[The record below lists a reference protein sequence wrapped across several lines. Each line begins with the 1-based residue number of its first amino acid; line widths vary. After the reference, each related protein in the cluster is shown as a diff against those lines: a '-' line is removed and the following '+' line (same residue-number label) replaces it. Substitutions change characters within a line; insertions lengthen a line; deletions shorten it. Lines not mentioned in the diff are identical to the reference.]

1 MKCIQCGQELKEGT
15 KFCYSCGAKVQNTF
29 CSKCGAEMP
38 SDAKFCGS
46 CGSKTSNDSSLS
58 TSDKYAIETSLSESG
73 RKLVNELK
81 KQTSEFTYGAQSKT
95 QDIQAQISE
104 RSKDVLHYLNKA
116 YLFSA
121 IGMFLSPLL
130 PFMQVKGLANLT
142 VNFVV
147 FTGGSKP
154 QVLDGVFYMVIAA
167 IALLLW
173 YMNKKLGMLVCS
185 LATIVLFA
193 IFTVNLINKVIASFR
208 GQNVVYL
215 EWQIG
220 FYLVM
225 ISAIVFVLSGIFYY
239 LLSKKAQKSAQFTNK
254 QIKQEDKRQMKMYC
268 LNCNKL
274 YDSSDK
280 FCHICGNKLED
291 ELGCY
296 AVQFLRGDQNAVE
309 KIYRCTEGWVRALV
323 CQSLRGADV
332 EDCMQELYLR
342 AFKNMKQFKGQPA
355 AFRGWFNTVVKSGI
369 IDYVRSQK
377 KTWDHQAEKTDDTED
392 EFFDIADESIELNPE
407 ARLDKKEAYNL
418 MDVLLN
424 ELTEEQRLCIELF
437 YIENKKQK
445 EIAEYLNIPL
455 GTVKSRLFSS
465 KEILNTKIR
474 EMEKKQG
481 ICLFGMSPIWYF
493 MWLAHGENSDAIM
506 AETLSKIS
514 HLLAASGAGA
524 AQAAGKAAAKG
535 NVLAAKTASSAGAK
549 AAATKAA
556 GLGVKSLATKIAIGV
571 VTLSFVGAGIAY
583 SAGVFSPSQQ
593 KSQETE
599 VSTQETNNKEEDAP
613 EVDPVKKAMYEQYS
627 DILDNASSYDF
638 GSVPSNKPRTYMY
651 ALVYMDSANPD
662 IPQLLLKTEYDYNV
676 NTVKIFSFD
685 KDTKQAYEVQN
696 TKGIIEGVASAG
708 GFRGSLTVDKDKNGL
723 IAVSWASVSGD
734 GFGYRYTLSGPGA
747 ISTKEWEGTITDLPD
762 DMKGEEI
769 SWSDSRDRTLIAKAF
784 SDVSIFDKKQ
794 ITVQGRLRYLTLQ
807 EILDLQGMQYPAQM
821 DFTEREYVFVL
832 DKKQDVAGRAAY
844 DSSYKIMRT
853 TMIEVDP
860 QDGLDQYLD
869 KDIKMTYSVDDT
881 MHPHDARI
889 PMYSPFTKNVTFSE

>member
-1 MKCIQCGQELKEGT
+1 
-15 KFCYSCGAKVQNTF
+15 
-29 CSKCGAEMP
+29 MP
-38 SDAKFCGS
+38 RDAKFCGS

>member
-1 MKCIQCGQELKEGT
+1 
-15 KFCYSCGAKVQNTF
+15 
-29 CSKCGAEMP
+29 
-38 SDAKFCGS
+38 
-46 CGSKTSNDSSLS
+46 
-58 TSDKYAIETSLSESG
+58 
-73 RKLVNELK
+73 
-81 KQTSEFTYGAQSKT
+81 
-95 QDIQAQISE
+95 
-104 RSKDVLHYLNKA
+104 
-116 YLFSA
+116 
-121 IGMFLSPLL
+121 
-130 PFMQVKGLANLT
+130 
-142 VNFVV
+142 
-147 FTGGSKP
+147 
-154 QVLDGVFYMVIAA
+154 
-167 IALLLW
+167 
-173 YMNKKLGMLVCS
+173 
-185 LATIVLFA
+185 
-193 IFTVNLINKVIASFR
+193 
-208 GQNVVYL
+208 
-215 EWQIG
+215 
-220 FYLVM
+220 
-225 ISAIVFVLSGIFYY
+225 
-239 LLSKKAQKSAQFTNK
+239 
-254 QIKQEDKRQMKMYC
+254 MKMYC

-296 AVQFLRGDQNAVE
+296 AVQFLKGDQNAVE

-355 AFRGWFNTVVKSGI
+355 DFRGWFNTVIKSGI

-377 KTWDHQAEKTDDTED
+377 RTWDHQAEKTDDTED
-392 EFFDIADESIELNPE
+392 ELFDIADESIELNPE

-424 ELTEEQRLCIELF
+424 ELTEEQRLCIGLF

-445 EIAEYLNIPL
+445 EIAKHLNIPL

-493 MWLAHGENSDAIM
+493 MWLAHGENSDTFM

-514 HLLAASGAGA
+514 QLLSTSGAGA
-524 AQAAGKAAAKG
+524 AQVAGKEATKG
-535 NVLAAKTASSAGAK
+535 NALAVKTASSVGAK

-593 KSQETE
+593 KSQEAE
-599 VSTQETNNKEEDAP
+599 VSTQETNNKEESTP

-627 DILDNASSYDF
+627 EIIDNASSYDF
-638 GSVPSNKPRTYMY
+638 GDVPSNDQRSYMY

-662 IPQLLLKTEYDYNV
+662 IPQLLLKTQINNSGV

-696 TKGIIEGVASAG
+696 TKGIMEGVAGVG
-708 GFRGSLTVDKDKNGL
+708 GFRGSLTVDRDKNGL
-723 IAVSWASVSGD
+723 IAVSWSSGSGD

-762 DMKGEEI
+762 EMKGEDI
-769 SWSDSRDRTLIAKAF
+769 TWSDSRDRTSIAQTF
-784 SDVSIFDKKQ
+784 SDVSIADKKQ
-794 ITVQGRLRYLTLQ
+794 ITVQGRLRYLTWQ
-807 EILDLQGMQYPAQM
+807 EILDLQGMQYPGQINS
-821 DFTEREYVFVL
+821 TEREYVFVL
-832 DKKQDVAGRAAY
+832 DKMQDAAGRSAA
-844 DSSYKIMRT
+844 DGRYKIMRT

-881 MHPHDARI
+881 YYPSDARV
-889 PMYSPFTKNVTFSE
+889 PMHSPFTKNVTFSE

>member
-1 MKCIQCGQELKEGT
+1 
-15 KFCYSCGAKVQNTF
+15 
-29 CSKCGAEMP
+29 
-38 SDAKFCGS
+38 
-46 CGSKTSNDSSLS
+46 
-58 TSDKYAIETSLSESG
+58 
-73 RKLVNELK
+73 
-81 KQTSEFTYGAQSKT
+81 
-95 QDIQAQISE
+95 
-104 RSKDVLHYLNKA
+104 
-116 YLFSA
+116 
-121 IGMFLSPLL
+121 
-130 PFMQVKGLANLT
+130 
-142 VNFVV
+142 
-147 FTGGSKP
+147 
-154 QVLDGVFYMVIAA
+154 
-167 IALLLW
+167 
-173 YMNKKLGMLVCS
+173 
-185 LATIVLFA
+185 
-193 IFTVNLINKVIASFR
+193 
-208 GQNVVYL
+208 
-215 EWQIG
+215 
-220 FYLVM
+220 
-225 ISAIVFVLSGIFYY
+225 
-239 LLSKKAQKSAQFTNK
+239 
-254 QIKQEDKRQMKMYC
+254 MKMYC

-296 AVQFLRGDQNAVE
+296 AVQFLKGDQNAVE

-445 EIAEYLNIPL
+445 EIADYLNIPL

-514 HLLAASGAGA
+514 HLLATSGAGA

-535 NVLAAKTASSAGAK
+535 NALAAKTTSSAGAK

-556 GLGVKSLATKIAIGV
+556 GLGVKSLATKIAIVV

-593 KSQETE
+593 KSQEAE

-627 DILDNASSYDF
+627 EIIDNASSYDF
-638 GSVPSNKPRTYMY
+638 GSVPSNDRRFYQY

-662 IPQLLLKTEYDYNV
+662 IPQLLLKTEYNYGV
-676 NTVKIFSFD
+676 NTVKIFSFN

-696 TKGIIEGVASAG
+696 TKGIIEGVAGAG
-708 GFRGSLTVDKDKNGL
+708 GFRGSLTVDSDKNGL
-723 IAVSWASVSGD
+723 IAVSWSSGSGS
-734 GFGYRYTLSGPGA
+734 GFGYRYTLSGQDA

-769 SWSDSRDRTLIAKAF
+769 TWSDSQDRTSIAQAF

>member
-1 MKCIQCGQELKEGT
+1 
-15 KFCYSCGAKVQNTF
+15 
-29 CSKCGAEMP
+29 MP
-38 SDAKFCGS
+38 RDAKFCGS

-58 TSDKYAIETSLSESG
+58 TSDKYAIETLLSESEK
-73 RKLVNELK
+73 KLVNELK
-81 KQTSEFTYGAQSKT
+81 KQTPGLTY
-95 QDIQAQISE
+95 
-104 RSKDVLHYLNKA
+104 
-116 YLFSA
+116 
-121 IGMFLSPLL
+121 
-130 PFMQVKGLANLT
+130 
-142 VNFVV
+142 
-147 FTGGSKP
+147 
-154 QVLDGVFYMVIAA
+154 
-167 IALLLW
+167 
-173 YMNKKLGMLVCS
+173 
-185 LATIVLFA
+185 
-193 IFTVNLINKVIASFR
+193 
-208 GQNVVYL
+208 
-215 EWQIG
+215 
-220 FYLVM
+220 
-225 ISAIVFVLSGIFYY
+225 
-239 LLSKKAQKSAQFTNK
+239 KAQNDK

-296 AVQFLRGDQNAVE
+296 AIQFLKGDQNAVE

-377 KTWDHQAEKTDDTED
+377 RTWDHQAEKTDDTED
-392 EFFDIADESIELNPE
+392 EFFDIADESVELNPE
-407 ARLDKKEAYNL
+407 ARLDKKEAYNI

-493 MWLAHGENSDAIM
+493 MWLAHGENSDTIM

-524 AQAAGKAAAKG
+524 AQVAGKAATKG
-535 NVLAAKTASSAGAK
+535 NTLAAKTASSAGAK
-549 AAATKAA
+549 TAATKAA
-556 GLGVKSLATKIAIGV
+556 GLGVKSLATKIAIGI

-583 SAGVFSPSQQ
+583 SVGVFSPSQQ
-593 KSQETE
+593 KSQEAE

-627 DILDNASSYDF
+627 EIIDNASSYDF
-638 GSVPSNKPRTYMY
+638 GSVPSNNQRTYQY

-662 IPQLLLKTEYDYNV
+662 IPQLLLKTQSN
-676 NTVKIFSFD
+676 NNGINNVKIFSFD

-696 TKGIIEGVASAG
+696 TKGIIEGVAGAG
-708 GFRGSLTVDKDKNGL
+708 GFRGSLTVDSDKNGL
-723 IAVSWASVSGD
+723 IAISWSSGSGS
-734 GFGYRYTLSGPGA
+734 GFGYRYTLSGQDA
-747 ISTKEWEGTITDLPD
+747 ISTKEWEGTITDLPS

-769 SWSDSRDRTLIAKAF
+769 TWSFSQDRVAIVQAF
-784 SDVSIFDKKQ
+784 PEVSIADKKQ

-881 MHPHDARI
+881 MYPSDARI

>member
-1 MKCIQCGQELKEGT
+1 
-15 KFCYSCGAKVQNTF
+15 
-29 CSKCGAEMP
+29 
-38 SDAKFCGS
+38 
-46 CGSKTSNDSSLS
+46 
-58 TSDKYAIETSLSESG
+58 
-73 RKLVNELK
+73 
-81 KQTSEFTYGAQSKT
+81 
-95 QDIQAQISE
+95 
-104 RSKDVLHYLNKA
+104 
-116 YLFSA
+116 
-121 IGMFLSPLL
+121 
-130 PFMQVKGLANLT
+130 
-142 VNFVV
+142 
-147 FTGGSKP
+147 
-154 QVLDGVFYMVIAA
+154 
-167 IALLLW
+167 
-173 YMNKKLGMLVCS
+173 
-185 LATIVLFA
+185 
-193 IFTVNLINKVIASFR
+193 
-208 GQNVVYL
+208 
-215 EWQIG
+215 
-220 FYLVM
+220 
-225 ISAIVFVLSGIFYY
+225 
-239 LLSKKAQKSAQFTNK
+239 
-254 QIKQEDKRQMKMYC
+254 MKMYC

-493 MWLAHGENSDAIM
+493 MWLAHGENSDTIM

-514 HLLAASGAGA
+514 QLLATSGAGA
-524 AQAAGKAAAKG
+524 AQVAGKAAAKG

-599 VSTQETNNKEEDAP
+599 VSTQEASTNKEESTP
-613 EVDPVKKAMYEQYS
+613 EVDPVKRAMYEQYS
-627 DILDNASSYDF
+627 EIIDNASSYDF
-638 GSVPSNKPRTYMY
+638 GGVPSNNQGSYMY

-662 IPQLLLKTEYDYNV
+662 IPQLLLKQQSDNGV
-676 NTVKIFSFD
+676 NLIKIFSFD

-696 TKGIIEGVASAG
+696 TRGIAEGVAGAG
-708 GFRGSLTVDKDKNGL
+708 GFRGSLTVDSDKNGL
-723 IAVSWASVSGD
+723 IAVSWSSASGD
-734 GFGYRYTLSGPGA
+734 GYGYRYILSGQDA
-747 ISTKEWEGTITDLPD
+747 ISTKEWEGTITDLPANLT
-762 DMKGEEI
+762 GEEI
-769 SWSDSRDRTLIAKAF
+769 TWSYSKDRIAIAQAF
-784 SDVSIFDKKQ
+784 SDVSIIDKKQ

-807 EILDLQGMQYPAQM
+807 EILDLQGMQYPGQM
-821 DFTEREYVFVL
+821 DLTEREYVFVL
-832 DKKQDVAGRAAY
+832 DKIQDVAGHEAAY
-844 DSSYKIMRT
+844 NEYRIKRA
-853 TMIEVDP
+853 TMIAVDP
-860 QDGLDQYLD
+860 QEGLNQYLD

-881 MHPHDARI
+881 TYPSDARI
-889 PMYSPFTKNVTFSE
+889 PLGSPYTKNVTFSE

>member
-1 MKCIQCGQELKEGT
+1 
-15 KFCYSCGAKVQNTF
+15 
-29 CSKCGAEMP
+29 
-38 SDAKFCGS
+38 
-46 CGSKTSNDSSLS
+46 
-58 TSDKYAIETSLSESG
+58 
-73 RKLVNELK
+73 
-81 KQTSEFTYGAQSKT
+81 
-95 QDIQAQISE
+95 
-104 RSKDVLHYLNKA
+104 
-116 YLFSA
+116 
-121 IGMFLSPLL
+121 
-130 PFMQVKGLANLT
+130 
-142 VNFVV
+142 
-147 FTGGSKP
+147 
-154 QVLDGVFYMVIAA
+154 
-167 IALLLW
+167 
-173 YMNKKLGMLVCS
+173 
-185 LATIVLFA
+185 
-193 IFTVNLINKVIASFR
+193 
-208 GQNVVYL
+208 
-215 EWQIG
+215 
-220 FYLVM
+220 
-225 ISAIVFVLSGIFYY
+225 
-239 LLSKKAQKSAQFTNK
+239 
-254 QIKQEDKRQMKMYC
+254 MKMYC

-296 AVQFLRGDQNAVE
+296 AVQFLKGDQNAVE

-535 NVLAAKTASSAGAK
+535 NALAAKTASSAGAK

-599 VSTQETNNKEEDAP
+599 VSTQETNTKEEEDAP

-627 DILDNASSYDF
+627 EIIDNASSYDF
-638 GSVPSNKPRTYMY
+638 GSVPSNDRRFYQY

-662 IPQLLLKTEYDYNV
+662 IPQLLLKTEYNYGV
-676 NTVKIFSFD
+676 NTVKIFSFN

-696 TKGIIEGVASAG
+696 TKGIIEGVAGAG
-708 GFRGSLTVDKDKNGL
+708 GFRGSLTVDSDKNGL
-723 IAVSWASVSGD
+723 IAVSWSSGSGS
-734 GFGYRYTLSGPGA
+734 GFGYRYTLSGQDA

-769 SWSDSRDRTLIAKAF
+769 TWSDSQDRTSIAQAF

-832 DKKQDVAGRAAY
+832 DKKQDVAGRSAA
-844 DSSYKIMRT
+844 DDRYKIMRT

-881 MHPHDARI
+881 YYPSDARV
-889 PMYSPFTKNVTFSE
+889 PMRSPFTKNVTFSE

>member
-1 MKCIQCGQELKEGT
+1 
-15 KFCYSCGAKVQNTF
+15 
-29 CSKCGAEMP
+29 
-38 SDAKFCGS
+38 
-46 CGSKTSNDSSLS
+46 
-58 TSDKYAIETSLSESG
+58 
-73 RKLVNELK
+73 
-81 KQTSEFTYGAQSKT
+81 
-95 QDIQAQISE
+95 
-104 RSKDVLHYLNKA
+104 
-116 YLFSA
+116 
-121 IGMFLSPLL
+121 
-130 PFMQVKGLANLT
+130 
-142 VNFVV
+142 
-147 FTGGSKP
+147 
-154 QVLDGVFYMVIAA
+154 
-167 IALLLW
+167 
-173 YMNKKLGMLVCS
+173 
-185 LATIVLFA
+185 
-193 IFTVNLINKVIASFR
+193 
-208 GQNVVYL
+208 
-215 EWQIG
+215 
-220 FYLVM
+220 
-225 ISAIVFVLSGIFYY
+225 
-239 LLSKKAQKSAQFTNK
+239 
-254 QIKQEDKRQMKMYC
+254 MKMYC

-493 MWLAHGENSDAIM
+493 MWLAHGENSDTIM

-514 HLLAASGAGA
+514 QLLTTSGAGA
-524 AQAAGKAAAKG
+524 AQVAGKAAAKG

-613 EVDPVKKAMYEQYS
+613 EVDPVKKAMYEQYA
-627 DILDNASSYDF
+627 DIVSRASSYNY
-638 GSVPSNKPRTYMY
+638 GNSESSCSNCTYQF
-651 ALVYMDSANPD
+651 ALVYMDSSTPE
-662 IPQLLLKTEYDYNV
+662 IPQLLLEQSDAKTKYIKV
-676 NTVKIFSFD
+676 FSFD
-685 KDTKQAYEVQN
+685 KDTMKAYEVD
-696 TKGIIEGVASAG
+696 TGSEPIWEGSQGDIHRFLDTSKDMSGLLLGESGPNGTSRHYKISFIDRHLAINLESEGNADNSPNNNSRSSRIFWISAKEKPTLDT
-708 GFRGSLTVDKDKNGL
+708 FLEFEWP
-723 IAVSWASVSGD
+723 AGD
-734 GFGYRYTLSGPGA
+734 G
-747 ISTKEWEGTITDLPD
+747 D
-762 DMKGEEI
+762 
-769 SWSDSRDRTLIAKAF
+769 
-784 SDVSIFDKKQ
+784 
-794 ITVQGRLRYLTLQ
+794 TVLHGRLERLTYQ
-807 EILDLQGMQYPAQM
+807 EVLDLQGINDPNPGY
-821 DFTEREYVFVL
+821 DHSKEIFYIFVL
-832 DKKQDVAGRAAY
+832 DKPQSVAGCNVDGVMKRIV
-844 DSSYKIMRT
+844 SIQFIKI
-853 TMIEVDP
+853 VD
-860 QDGLDQYLD
+860 QEGLDQYLD
-869 KDIKMTYSVDDT
+869 RDINMTISPYDVDFPSDT
-881 MHPHDARI
+881 SI
-889 PMYSPFTKNVTFSE
+889 PLGKPYTTNVTFSE

>member
-1 MKCIQCGQELKEGT
+1 
-15 KFCYSCGAKVQNTF
+15 
-29 CSKCGAEMP
+29 
-38 SDAKFCGS
+38 
-46 CGSKTSNDSSLS
+46 
-58 TSDKYAIETSLSESG
+58 
-73 RKLVNELK
+73 
-81 KQTSEFTYGAQSKT
+81 
-95 QDIQAQISE
+95 
-104 RSKDVLHYLNKA
+104 
-116 YLFSA
+116 
-121 IGMFLSPLL
+121 
-130 PFMQVKGLANLT
+130 
-142 VNFVV
+142 
-147 FTGGSKP
+147 
-154 QVLDGVFYMVIAA
+154 
-167 IALLLW
+167 
-173 YMNKKLGMLVCS
+173 
-185 LATIVLFA
+185 
-193 IFTVNLINKVIASFR
+193 
-208 GQNVVYL
+208 
-215 EWQIG
+215 
-220 FYLVM
+220 
-225 ISAIVFVLSGIFYY
+225 
-239 LLSKKAQKSAQFTNK
+239 
-254 QIKQEDKRQMKMYC
+254 MKMYC

-296 AVQFLRGDQNAVE
+296 AVQFLKGDQNAVE

-377 KTWDHQAEKTDDTED
+377 RTWDHQAEKTDDTED

-424 ELTEEQRLCIELF
+424 ELTDEQRLCIELF

-514 HLLAASGAGA
+514 QLLSASGAGA
-524 AQAAGKAAAKG
+524 AQVAGKAAAKG
-535 NVLAAKTASSAGAK
+535 NALAAKTASSAGAK

-593 KSQETE
+593 KSQEAE

-627 DILDNASSYDF
+627 EIIDNASSYDF
-638 GSVPSNKPRTYMY
+638 GSVPLDGQRPFTY

-662 IPQLLLKTEYDYNV
+662 IPQLLLKTRLNNNGYNG
-676 NTVKIFSFD
+676 VKIFSFD

-696 TKGIIEGVASAG
+696 TKGIMEGVAGVG
-708 GFRGSLTVDKDKNGL
+708 GFRGSLTVDSDKNGL
-723 IAVSWASVSGD
+723 IAVSWLSGT
-734 GFGYRYTLSGPGA
+734 GNAEGYRYTLSGQDA
-747 ISTKEWEGTITDLPD
+747 ISTKEWEGTITDAPD
-762 DMKGEEI
+762 NLRGEEI
-769 SWSDSRDRTLIAKAF
+769 TWSDSQDRTLIAQAF

-794 ITVQGRLRYLTLQ
+794 ITVQGRLRYLTWQ
-807 EILDLQGMQYPAQM
+807 EILDLQEMQYPGQI
-821 DFTEREYVFVL
+821 DSTEREYVFVL
-832 DKKQDVAGRAAY
+832 DKMQDLAGLSAA
-844 DSSYKIMRT
+844 DGRYKIMRT

-860 QDGLDQYLD
+860 QDDLDQYLD

-881 MHPHDARI
+881 YYPSDARV
-889 PMYSPFTKNVTFSE
+889 PMRSPFTKNVTFSE

>member
-1 MKCIQCGQELKEGT
+1 
-15 KFCYSCGAKVQNTF
+15 
-29 CSKCGAEMP
+29 
-38 SDAKFCGS
+38 
-46 CGSKTSNDSSLS
+46 
-58 TSDKYAIETSLSESG
+58 
-73 RKLVNELK
+73 
-81 KQTSEFTYGAQSKT
+81 
-95 QDIQAQISE
+95 
-104 RSKDVLHYLNKA
+104 
-116 YLFSA
+116 
-121 IGMFLSPLL
+121 
-130 PFMQVKGLANLT
+130 
-142 VNFVV
+142 
-147 FTGGSKP
+147 
-154 QVLDGVFYMVIAA
+154 
-167 IALLLW
+167 
-173 YMNKKLGMLVCS
+173 
-185 LATIVLFA
+185 
-193 IFTVNLINKVIASFR
+193 
-208 GQNVVYL
+208 
-215 EWQIG
+215 
-220 FYLVM
+220 
-225 ISAIVFVLSGIFYY
+225 
-239 LLSKKAQKSAQFTNK
+239 
-254 QIKQEDKRQMKMYC
+254 MKMYC

-296 AVQFLRGDQNAVE
+296 AVQFLKGDQNAVE

-445 EIAEYLNIPL
+445 EIAEYLSIPL

-465 KEILNTKIR
+465 KEILQTKIR

-514 HLLAASGAGA
+514 QLLTTSGAGA
-524 AQAAGKAAAKG
+524 AQVAGKAAAKG
-535 NVLAAKTASSAGAK
+535 NALAAKTASSAGAK

-556 GLGVKSLATKIAIGV
+556 GLGAKSLATKIAIGV
-571 VTLSFVGAGIAY
+571 VMLSFVGAGIAY

-593 KSQETE
+593 KNQEAE

-627 DILDNASSYDF
+627 EIIDNASSYDF
-638 GSVPSNKPRTYMY
+638 GDVPLDGQRTYTY

-662 IPQLLLKTEYDYNV
+662 IPQLLLKTQLN
-676 NTVKIFSFD
+676 NNGFNGVKIFSFD
-685 KDTKQAYEVQN
+685 KDTMKAYEVDTGQHA
-696 TKGIIEGVASAG
+696 IMEGVAGVG
-708 GFRGSLTVDKDKNGL
+708 GFRGSLTVDSDKNGL
-723 IAVSWASVSGD
+723 IAVSWLSGTGIAD
-734 GFGYRYTLSGPGA
+734 GYRYTLSGQDA
-747 ISTKEWEGTITDLPD
+747 ISTKEWEGTITDVPD
-762 DMKGEEI
+762 NMRGEEI
-769 SWSDSRDRTLIAKAF
+769 NWSYSDDRVAIVQAF
-784 SDVSIFDKKQ
+784 PEVSIADKKQ

-807 EILDLQGMQYPAQM
+807 EILYLQGMQYPGQM
-821 DFTEREYVFVL
+821 DLTEREYVFVL
-832 DKKQDVAGRAAY
+832 DKMQDVAGRSAA
-844 DSSYKIMRT
+844 DDRYKIMRT

-869 KDIKMTYSVDDT
+869 KDLKMTYSVDDT
-881 MHPHDARI
+881 MYPSDARV
-889 PMYSPFTKNVTFSE
+889 PMRSPFTKNVTFSE

>member
-1 MKCIQCGQELKEGT
+1 MKCIQCGQELEEGA

-29 CSKCGAEMP
+29 CSKCGAELP
-38 SDAKFCGS
+38 RDAKFCGS
-46 CGSKTSNDSSLS
+46 CGSKTSDYSSFP
-58 TSDKYAIETSLSESG
+58 TSDKYAIETSLSESE

-81 KQTSEFTYGAQSKT
+81 KQTPGLTY
-95 QDIQAQISE
+95 
-104 RSKDVLHYLNKA
+104 
-116 YLFSA
+116 
-121 IGMFLSPLL
+121 
-130 PFMQVKGLANLT
+130 
-142 VNFVV
+142 
-147 FTGGSKP
+147 
-154 QVLDGVFYMVIAA
+154 
-167 IALLLW
+167 
-173 YMNKKLGMLVCS
+173 
-185 LATIVLFA
+185 
-193 IFTVNLINKVIASFR
+193 
-208 GQNVVYL
+208 
-215 EWQIG
+215 
-220 FYLVM
+220 
-225 ISAIVFVLSGIFYY
+225 
-239 LLSKKAQKSAQFTNK
+239 KAQNDK

-296 AVQFLRGDQNAVE
+296 AVQFLKGDQNAVE

-355 AFRGWFNTVVKSGI
+355 AFRGWFNTVIKSGI

-377 KTWDHQAEKTDDTED
+377 RTWDHQAEKTDDTED
-392 EFFDIADESIELNPE
+392 EFFDIADESVELNPE
-407 ARLDKKEAYNL
+407 ARLDKKEAYNI

-506 AETLSKIS
+506 VETLSRITQ
-514 HLLAASGAGA
+514 LLSTFGAGA
-524 AQAAGKAAAKG
+524 AQAAGKAATKG
-535 NVLAAKTASSAGAK
+535 NALAAKTTSSAGAK
-549 AAATKAA
+549 AAATKAV

-571 VTLSFVGAGIAY
+571 VTLSFIGAGIAY

-593 KSQETE
+593 KSQEAE

-627 DILDNASSYDF
+627 EIIDNASSYDF
-638 GSVPSNKPRTYMY
+638 GSVPSNDQRTYMY
-651 ALVYMDSANPD
+651 ALVYMDSGNPD
-662 IPQLLLKTEYDYNV
+662 IPQLLLKTQSN
-676 NTVKIFSFD
+676 NNGINNIKIFSFD

-696 TKGIIEGVASAG
+696 TKGIIEGVAGAG
-708 GFRGSLTVDKDKNGL
+708 GFRGSLTVDRDKNGL
-723 IAVSWASVSGD
+723 IAVSWSSGSGD

-747 ISTKEWEGTITDLPD
+747 ISTKEWEGAITDLPD

-769 SWSDSRDRTLIAKAF
+769 TWSDSRDRTSIAQTF
-784 SDVSIFDKKQ
+784 SEVSIADKKQ

-807 EILDLQGMQYPAQM
+807 EILDLQGIQYPGQINS
-821 DFTEREYVFVL
+821 TEREYVFVL
-832 DKKQDVAGRAAY
+832 DKMQDVAGRAAY
-844 DSSYKIMRT
+844 DRSYKIMRT

-881 MHPHDARI
+881 VHPHDARI

>member
-1 MKCIQCGQELKEGT
+1 
-15 KFCYSCGAKVQNTF
+15 
-29 CSKCGAEMP
+29 
-38 SDAKFCGS
+38 
-46 CGSKTSNDSSLS
+46 
-58 TSDKYAIETSLSESG
+58 
-73 RKLVNELK
+73 
-81 KQTSEFTYGAQSKT
+81 
-95 QDIQAQISE
+95 
-104 RSKDVLHYLNKA
+104 
-116 YLFSA
+116 
-121 IGMFLSPLL
+121 
-130 PFMQVKGLANLT
+130 
-142 VNFVV
+142 
-147 FTGGSKP
+147 
-154 QVLDGVFYMVIAA
+154 
-167 IALLLW
+167 
-173 YMNKKLGMLVCS
+173 
-185 LATIVLFA
+185 
-193 IFTVNLINKVIASFR
+193 
-208 GQNVVYL
+208 
-215 EWQIG
+215 
-220 FYLVM
+220 
-225 ISAIVFVLSGIFYY
+225 
-239 LLSKKAQKSAQFTNK
+239 
-254 QIKQEDKRQMKMYC
+254 MKMYC

-296 AVQFLRGDQNAVE
+296 AVQFLKGDQNAVE

-407 ARLDKKEAYNL
+407 ARLDKKEAYNI

-424 ELTEEQRLCIELF
+424 ELTEEQRLCIGLF

-465 KEILNTKIR
+465 KEILQTKIR

-514 HLLAASGAGA
+514 QLLSASGVGA
-524 AQAAGKAAAKG
+524 AQVAGKAAAKG
-535 NVLAAKTASSAGAK
+535 NALAAKTASSAGAK

-593 KSQETE
+593 KNQETE

-627 DILDNASSYDF
+627 EIIDNASSYDF
-638 GSVPSNKPRTYMY
+638 GSVPSNDRRFYQY

-662 IPQLLLKTEYDYNV
+662 IPQLLLKTEYNYGV

-723 IAVSWASVSGD
+723 IAVSWSSGSGD
-734 GFGYRYTLSGPGA
+734 GFGYRYTLSGPGV
-747 ISTKEWEGTITDLPD
+747 ISTKEWEGTITDLPS

-769 SWSDSRDRTLIAKAF
+769 TWSGSQDRVAIVQAF
-784 SDVSIFDKKQ
+784 PEVSIADKKQ

-807 EILDLQGMQYPAQM
+807 EILDLQGMQFPGQI

-832 DKKQDVAGRAAY
+832 DKMQDVAGRSAA
-844 DSSYKIMRT
+844 DGRYKIMRT

-860 QDGLDQYLD
+860 QDDLDQYLD

-881 MHPHDARI
+881 IYPGGVRV
-889 PMYSPFTKNVTFSE
+889 PMRSPFTKNVTFSE

>member
-1 MKCIQCGQELKEGT
+1 
-15 KFCYSCGAKVQNTF
+15 
-29 CSKCGAEMP
+29 
-38 SDAKFCGS
+38 
-46 CGSKTSNDSSLS
+46 
-58 TSDKYAIETSLSESG
+58 
-73 RKLVNELK
+73 
-81 KQTSEFTYGAQSKT
+81 
-95 QDIQAQISE
+95 
-104 RSKDVLHYLNKA
+104 
-116 YLFSA
+116 
-121 IGMFLSPLL
+121 
-130 PFMQVKGLANLT
+130 
-142 VNFVV
+142 
-147 FTGGSKP
+147 
-154 QVLDGVFYMVIAA
+154 
-167 IALLLW
+167 
-173 YMNKKLGMLVCS
+173 
-185 LATIVLFA
+185 
-193 IFTVNLINKVIASFR
+193 
-208 GQNVVYL
+208 
-215 EWQIG
+215 
-220 FYLVM
+220 
-225 ISAIVFVLSGIFYY
+225 
-239 LLSKKAQKSAQFTNK
+239 
-254 QIKQEDKRQMKMYC
+254 MKMYC

-424 ELTEEQRLCIELF
+424 ELTEEQRLCIGLF

-465 KEILNTKIR
+465 KEILQTKIR

-493 MWLAHGENSDAIM
+493 MWLAHGENSDTIM

-514 HLLAASGAGA
+514 QLLATSGAGA
-524 AQAAGKAAAKG
+524 AQVAGKAAAKG

-599 VSTQETNNKEEDAP
+599 VSTQEASTNKEESTP
-613 EVDPVKKAMYEQYS
+613 EVDPVKRAMYEQYS
-627 DILDNASSYDF
+627 EIIDNASSYDF
-638 GSVPSNKPRTYMY
+638 GGVPSNNQGSYMY

-662 IPQLLLKTEYDYNV
+662 IPQLLLKQQSDNGV
-676 NTVKIFSFD
+676 NLIKIFSFD

-696 TKGIIEGVASAG
+696 TRGIAEGVAGAG
-708 GFRGSLTVDKDKNGL
+708 GFRGSLTVDSDKNGL
-723 IAVSWASVSGD
+723 IAVSWSSASGD
-734 GFGYRYTLSGPGA
+734 GYGYRYILSGQDA
-747 ISTKEWEGTITDLPD
+747 ISTKEWEGTITDLPANLT
-762 DMKGEEI
+762 GEEI
-769 SWSDSRDRTLIAKAF
+769 TWSYSKDRIAIAQAF
-784 SDVSIFDKKQ
+784 SDVSIIDKKQ

-807 EILDLQGMQYPAQM
+807 EILDLQGMQYPGQM
-821 DFTEREYVFVL
+821 DLTEREYVFVL
-832 DKKQDVAGRAAY
+832 DKIQDVAGHEAAY
-844 DSSYKIMRT
+844 NEYRIKRA
-853 TMIEVDP
+853 TMIAVDP
-860 QDGLDQYLD
+860 QEGLNQYLD

-881 MHPHDARI
+881 TYPSDARI
-889 PMYSPFTKNVTFSE
+889 PLGSPYTKNVTFSE

>member
-1 MKCIQCGQELKEGT
+1 
-15 KFCYSCGAKVQNTF
+15 
-29 CSKCGAEMP
+29 
-38 SDAKFCGS
+38 
-46 CGSKTSNDSSLS
+46 
-58 TSDKYAIETSLSESG
+58 
-73 RKLVNELK
+73 
-81 KQTSEFTYGAQSKT
+81 
-95 QDIQAQISE
+95 
-104 RSKDVLHYLNKA
+104 
-116 YLFSA
+116 
-121 IGMFLSPLL
+121 
-130 PFMQVKGLANLT
+130 
-142 VNFVV
+142 
-147 FTGGSKP
+147 
-154 QVLDGVFYMVIAA
+154 
-167 IALLLW
+167 
-173 YMNKKLGMLVCS
+173 
-185 LATIVLFA
+185 
-193 IFTVNLINKVIASFR
+193 
-208 GQNVVYL
+208 
-215 EWQIG
+215 
-220 FYLVM
+220 
-225 ISAIVFVLSGIFYY
+225 
-239 LLSKKAQKSAQFTNK
+239 
-254 QIKQEDKRQMKMYC
+254 MKMYC

-296 AVQFLRGDQNAVE
+296 AVQFLKGDQNAVE

-377 KTWDHQAEKTDDTED
+377 RTWDHQAEKTDDTED

-424 ELTEEQRLCIELF
+424 ELTEEQRLCIGLF

-465 KEILNTKIR
+465 KEILQTKIR

-514 HLLAASGAGA
+514 QLLTTSGAGA
-524 AQAAGKAAAKG
+524 AQVAGKAAAKG
-535 NVLAAKTASSAGAK
+535 NALAAKTASSAGAK

-638 GSVPSNKPRTYMY
+638 GSVPSNDRRFYQY

-662 IPQLLLKTEYDYNV
+662 IPQLLLKTEYNYGV

-723 IAVSWASVSGD
+723 IAVSWSSGSGD
-734 GFGYRYTLSGPGA
+734 GFGYRYTLSGPGV
-747 ISTKEWEGTITDLPD
+747 ISTKEWEGTITDLPS

-769 SWSDSRDRTLIAKAF
+769 TWSGSQDRVAIVQAF
-784 SDVSIFDKKQ
+784 PEVSIADKKQ

-807 EILDLQGMQYPAQM
+807 EILDLQGMQFPGQI

-832 DKKQDVAGRAAY
+832 DKMQDVAGRSAA
-844 DSSYKIMRT
+844 DGRYKIMRT

-860 QDGLDQYLD
+860 QDDLDQYLD

-881 MHPHDARI
+881 IYPGGVRV
-889 PMYSPFTKNVTFSE
+889 PMRSPFTKNVTFSE

>member
-1 MKCIQCGQELKEGT
+1 
-15 KFCYSCGAKVQNTF
+15 
-29 CSKCGAEMP
+29 
-38 SDAKFCGS
+38 
-46 CGSKTSNDSSLS
+46 
-58 TSDKYAIETSLSESG
+58 
-73 RKLVNELK
+73 
-81 KQTSEFTYGAQSKT
+81 
-95 QDIQAQISE
+95 
-104 RSKDVLHYLNKA
+104 
-116 YLFSA
+116 
-121 IGMFLSPLL
+121 
-130 PFMQVKGLANLT
+130 
-142 VNFVV
+142 
-147 FTGGSKP
+147 
-154 QVLDGVFYMVIAA
+154 
-167 IALLLW
+167 
-173 YMNKKLGMLVCS
+173 
-185 LATIVLFA
+185 
-193 IFTVNLINKVIASFR
+193 
-208 GQNVVYL
+208 
-215 EWQIG
+215 
-220 FYLVM
+220 
-225 ISAIVFVLSGIFYY
+225 
-239 LLSKKAQKSAQFTNK
+239 
-254 QIKQEDKRQMKMYC
+254 MKMYC

-407 ARLDKKEAYNL
+407 ARLDKKEAYNI

-424 ELTEEQRLCIELF
+424 ELTEEQRLCIGLF

-465 KEILNTKIR
+465 KEILQTKIR

-514 HLLAASGAGA
+514 QLLSASGVGA
-524 AQAAGKAAAKG
+524 AQVAGKAAAKG
-535 NVLAAKTASSAGAK
+535 NALAAKTASSAGAK

-638 GSVPSNKPRTYMY
+638 GSVPSNDRRFYQY

-662 IPQLLLKTEYDYNV
+662 IPQLLLKTEYNYGV

-723 IAVSWASVSGD
+723 IAVSWSSGSGD
-734 GFGYRYTLSGPGA
+734 GFGYRYTLSGPGV
-747 ISTKEWEGTITDLPD
+747 ISTKEWEGTITDLPS

-769 SWSDSRDRTLIAKAF
+769 TWSGSQDRVAIVQAF
-784 SDVSIFDKKQ
+784 PEVSIADKKQ

-807 EILDLQGMQYPAQM
+807 EILDLQGMQFPGQI

-832 DKKQDVAGRAAY
+832 DKMQDVAGRSAA
-844 DSSYKIMRT
+844 DGRYKIMRT

-860 QDGLDQYLD
+860 QDDLDQYLD

-881 MHPHDARI
+881 IYPGGVRV
-889 PMYSPFTKNVTFSE
+889 PMRSPFTKNVTFSE

>member
-1 MKCIQCGQELKEGT
+1 
-15 KFCYSCGAKVQNTF
+15 
-29 CSKCGAEMP
+29 
-38 SDAKFCGS
+38 
-46 CGSKTSNDSSLS
+46 
-58 TSDKYAIETSLSESG
+58 
-73 RKLVNELK
+73 
-81 KQTSEFTYGAQSKT
+81 
-95 QDIQAQISE
+95 
-104 RSKDVLHYLNKA
+104 
-116 YLFSA
+116 
-121 IGMFLSPLL
+121 
-130 PFMQVKGLANLT
+130 
-142 VNFVV
+142 
-147 FTGGSKP
+147 
-154 QVLDGVFYMVIAA
+154 
-167 IALLLW
+167 
-173 YMNKKLGMLVCS
+173 
-185 LATIVLFA
+185 
-193 IFTVNLINKVIASFR
+193 
-208 GQNVVYL
+208 
-215 EWQIG
+215 
-220 FYLVM
+220 
-225 ISAIVFVLSGIFYY
+225 
-239 LLSKKAQKSAQFTNK
+239 
-254 QIKQEDKRQMKMYC
+254 MKMYC

-296 AVQFLRGDQNAVE
+296 AIQFLKGDQNAVE

-424 ELTEEQRLCIELF
+424 ELTEEQRLCIGLF

-465 KEILNTKIR
+465 KEILQTKIR

-493 MWLAHGENSDAIM
+493 MWLAHGENSDTIM

-514 HLLAASGAGA
+514 QLLTTSGAGA

-535 NVLAAKTASSAGAK
+535 NALAAKTASSAGAK

-571 VTLSFVGAGIAY
+571 VTLSFVGTGIAY

-593 KSQETE
+593 KSQEAE
-599 VSTQETNNKEEDAP
+599 VSTQETNNKEEDAL

-627 DILDNASSYDF
+627 EIIDNASSYDF
-638 GSVPSNKPRTYMY
+638 GSDSSNDQRSYMY

-662 IPQLLLKTEYDYNV
+662 IPQLLLKTQINNSGV
-676 NTVKIFSFD
+676 NHVKIFSFD
-685 KDTKQAYEVQN
+685 KDTMKAYEVDTGRN
-696 TKGIIEGVASAG
+696 GIMEGVAGVG
-708 GFRGSLTVDKDKNGL
+708 GFRGSLTVDSDKNGL
-723 IAVSWASVSGD
+723 IAVSWSSGSGD
-734 GFGYRYTLSGPGA
+734 GFGYRYTLSGPGV

-762 DMKGEEI
+762 DLKGEEI
-769 SWSDSRDRTLIAKAF
+769 TWSGSQYRVAIVQAF
-784 SDVSIFDKKQ
+784 PEVSIADKKQ
-794 ITVQGRLRYLTLQ
+794 ITVQGRLRYLTWQ
-807 EILDLQGMQYPAQM
+807 EILDLQGMQYPGQI
-821 DFTEREYVFVL
+821 DSTEREYVFVL
-832 DKKQDVAGRAAY
+832 DKMQDVAGLSAA
-844 DSSYKIMRT
+844 DGRYKIMRT

-860 QDGLDQYLD
+860 QDDLDQYLD

-881 MHPHDARI
+881 YYPSDARV

>member
-1 MKCIQCGQELKEGT
+1 
-15 KFCYSCGAKVQNTF
+15 
-29 CSKCGAEMP
+29 
-38 SDAKFCGS
+38 
-46 CGSKTSNDSSLS
+46 
-58 TSDKYAIETSLSESG
+58 
-73 RKLVNELK
+73 
-81 KQTSEFTYGAQSKT
+81 
-95 QDIQAQISE
+95 
-104 RSKDVLHYLNKA
+104 
-116 YLFSA
+116 
-121 IGMFLSPLL
+121 
-130 PFMQVKGLANLT
+130 
-142 VNFVV
+142 
-147 FTGGSKP
+147 
-154 QVLDGVFYMVIAA
+154 
-167 IALLLW
+167 
-173 YMNKKLGMLVCS
+173 
-185 LATIVLFA
+185 
-193 IFTVNLINKVIASFR
+193 
-208 GQNVVYL
+208 
-215 EWQIG
+215 
-220 FYLVM
+220 
-225 ISAIVFVLSGIFYY
+225 
-239 LLSKKAQKSAQFTNK
+239 
-254 QIKQEDKRQMKMYC
+254 MKMYC

-355 AFRGWFNTVVKSGI
+355 AYRGWFNTVVKSGI

-377 KTWDHQAEKTDDTED
+377 RTWDHQAEKTDDTED

-445 EIAEYLNIPL
+445 EIAEYLSIPL

-465 KEILNTKIR
+465 KEILQTKIR

-514 HLLAASGAGA
+514 QLLTTSGAGA
-524 AQAAGKAAAKG
+524 AQVAGKAAAKG
-535 NVLAAKTASSAGAK
+535 NALAAKTASSAGAK

-638 GSVPSNKPRTYMY
+638 GSVPSNDRRFYQY

-662 IPQLLLKTEYDYNV
+662 IPQLLLKTEYNYGV

-723 IAVSWASVSGD
+723 IAVSWSSGSGD
-734 GFGYRYTLSGPGA
+734 GFGYRYTLSGPGV
-747 ISTKEWEGTITDLPD
+747 ISTKEWEGTITDLPS

-769 SWSDSRDRTLIAKAF
+769 TWSGSQDRVAIVQAF
-784 SDVSIFDKKQ
+784 PEVSIADKKQ

-807 EILDLQGMQYPAQM
+807 EILDLQGMQFPGQI

-832 DKKQDVAGRAAY
+832 DKMQDVAGRSAA
-844 DSSYKIMRT
+844 DGRYKIMRT

-860 QDGLDQYLD
+860 QDDLDQYLD

-881 MHPHDARI
+881 IYPGGVRV
-889 PMYSPFTKNVTFSE
+889 PMRSPFTKNVTFSE